1 MHKSHSSPPNYCH
14 YHPPP
19 PNYCHYHPPPP
30 NYCHCHYHPPPPKLV
45 NGYPRWNRH
54 RRLYR
59 SHLRMNNVDW
69 ASDDEEEGDDY
80 HYQYP
85 CHHEQPHQPMEDEYS
100 YDSYPNTRSTTSSH
114 TSSSSKSKST
124 KDTKSTKKTKSTK
137 STKNSDTCKTDTST
151 HDGRWTTTNDEKWT
165 IATVMSNNDDCS
177 CISDETNLSHEVHNY
192 FVG

>member
-14 YHPPP
+14 YHP
-19 PNYCHYHPPPP
+19 PPPP

-69 ASDDEEEGDDY
+69 ASDDEEEGEADY
-80 HYQYP
+80 YQYQYP

-124 KDTKSTKKTKSTK
+124 KGTKSTKKTKSTE
-137 STKNSDTCKTDTST
+137 NTCKTDTST